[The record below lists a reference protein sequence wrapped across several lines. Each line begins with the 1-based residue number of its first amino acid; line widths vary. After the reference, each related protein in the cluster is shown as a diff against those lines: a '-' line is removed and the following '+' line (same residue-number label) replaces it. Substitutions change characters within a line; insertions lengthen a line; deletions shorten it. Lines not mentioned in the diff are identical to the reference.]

1 MQGTEGTTQARLVPA
16 LAELRVVWTSV
27 GPQTYNAGTSAV
39 LSFLVDTF
47 KKVINR

>member
-16 LAELRVVWTSV
+16 LAELRVWTSV